1 MGSSDNFCLRWNDFE
16 SNISTSFRELRED
29 SEFLD
34 VTLCCDNGVDV
45 VQAHKVILAACS
57 PLFRKIL
64 SRQKSTGQNP
74 FLYLKGIRLKE
85 LRAVLDFIYHG
96 EVNVA
101 QDSLN
106 NFLAVAEELAIKGL
120 TTDSQKPGGS
130 DPHANSEQRKK
141 AVAKRKSVPQS
152 SSAPVQIP
160 VQAKKPK
167 TDDDV
172 EGIIEDVDVKGIK
185 AEPEPSGSG
194 VSAPNVNPMV
204 EAELDDSY
212 HGGGADDDNGDF
224 GGGEEFEGFDQYGD
238 GNEFDD
244 SLGAAGASA
253 SAGADG
259 KAFEEARFTKSQF
272 GRALLVDADGYRYSH
287 SRMND
292 KRVYWRCVYYMKNRG
307 SCPGKAVTE
316 GFHIRQKSG
325 GHLHKPMEPIVRMPH
340 GNSSQAKKI
349 KQEEMQRQATVQQ
362 QQVQHQQQQ
371 VQQQQQHVQQQ
382 HFDLSY

>member
-259 KAFEEARFTKSQF
+259 KGNGGDYLETYELANFVNKKKGVVIE
-272 GRALLVDADGYRYSH
+272 
-287 SRMND
+287 
-292 KRVYWRCVYYMKNRG
+292 NRG
-307 SCPGKAVTE
+307 STFFKTKYKPENNTTAWRCSKYRSNQYGTSCKARLITSDK
-316 GFHIRQKSG
+316 F
-325 GHLHKPMEPIVRMPH
+325 IVGYIGRH
-340 GNSSQAKKI
+340 NC
-349 KQEEMQRQATVQQ
+349 
-362 QQVQHQQQQ
+362 H
-371 VQQQQQHVQQQ
+371 
-382 HFDLSY
+382 

>member
-259 KAFEEARFTKSQF
+259 KGA
-272 GRALLVDADGYRYSH
+272 
-287 SRMND
+287 SRMRNLL
-292 KRVYWRCVYYMKNRG
+292 
-307 SCPGKAVTE
+307 
-316 GFHIRQKSG
+316 QKSNG
-325 GHLHKPMEPIVRMPH
+325 LYHCPQCDHTNRNRTDLERHIETYHLDLEYPCEYCDRVFKTRRRYQRHVRSHHPGM
-340 GNSSQAKKI
+340 NYRIA
-349 KQEEMQRQATVQQ
+349 
-362 QQVQHQQQQ
+362 
-371 VQQQQQHVQQQ
+371 
-382 HFDLSY
+382 